1 MTGWGARG
9 CAVLAVFAIGCVS
22 VDYVGRSY
30 PPTAA
35 VDLYM
40 SPADV
45 TRPYQV
51 MGQVSAQV
59 DVIPFVSQGQQ
70 LQDKLLE
77 AARQRGA
84 DGIIL
89 GSLNTRQV
97 GVTSQTI
104 GQATGKKKGDKKKT
118 NYNYKEVT
126 TSSAE
131 EVTELRGTLI
141 KYTGP

>member
-89 GSLNTRQV
+89 GSLTTRQT
-97 GVTSQTI
+97 GATQQTS
-104 GQATGKKKGDKKKT
+104 GQATTKKKSDKKKKT
-118 NYNYKEVT
+118 NYTET
-126 TSSAE
+126 TNTAVQE
-131 EVTELRGTLI
+131 TTELRGTLI